1 MDLCRLIFRPP
12 VWVFALLILLV
23 LVVLVPQMVDGF
35 VNYPQQVDPTAKPN
49 SSGTGESPDAS
60 AANDHYAAILMF
72 IQQNPTQAAGFL
84 TDIRRKFFNESC
96 TVRSDMDLANL
107 VNFSDGI
114 PFR

>member
-1 MDLCRLIFRPP
+1 MNLCRLLARPTS
-12 VWVFALLILLV
+12 WVIALLIVLV
-23 LVVLVPQMVDGF
+23 LMLLAPRVVDGF
-35 VNYPQQVDPTAKPN
+35 VNYPQQVDPTAKP
-49 SSGTGESPDAS
+49 SSAETVISADAA

-72 IQQNPTQAAGFL
+72 IKENPTQAAGFI
-84 TDIRRKFFNESC
+84 TDVKRKFFNESC